1 MKKTYVPG
9 YYCQDTDVSKE
20 EVSVCGCY
28 YQNMNVC
35 KEAISVGF
43 EVPTVVVMKSSVF

>member
-1 MKKTYVPG
+1 MN
-9 YYCQDTDVSKE
+9 E

-35 KEAISVGF
+35 KDAISVGF
-43 EVPTVVVMKSSVF
+43 EVPTAVVMKSSVFWDIMPLVC